1 MPPFFLPTLHIAMV
15 HLNLQNI
22 ANGGKRRGER
32 NAHKVC
38 TALMAAK
45 AKGCTTRELA
55 AWTGLSQNTCLV
67 HLYALRDRGEA
78 HLGKPR
84 LSKHRFIDVWVYGPA
99 DPSVEALRADP
110 EEAEMKADIAAS
122 HAEWMR
128 DWRPHRAPE
137 AAWI

>member
-1 MPPFFLPTLHIAMV
+1 MA

-22 ANGGKRRGER
+22 VNGGKRRGER

-55 AWTGLSQNTCLV
+55 AWTGLSPQTCLV
-67 HLYALRDRGEA
+67 HIHKMRDRQEV

-84 LSKHRFIDVWVYGPA
+84 AIKNRFIDVWVYGPE
-99 DPSVEALRADP
+99 DPAVEALRADP
-110 EEAEMKADIAAS
+110 EEAEMKADIAAA
-122 HAEWMR
+122 HEEWMC

>member
-1 MPPFFLPTLHIAMV
+1 MA

-22 ANGGKRRGER
+22 VNGGKRRAER

-67 HLYALRDRGEA
+67 HLYTLRDRGEA

-84 LSKHRFIDVWVYGPA
+84 ESKHRFIDVWVYGPENA
-99 DPSVEALRADP
+99 KAEELRADP
-110 EEAEMKADIAAS
+110 AEAEMKADIAAA
-122 HAEWMR
+122 HAEWAR
-128 DWRPHRAPE
+128 NWRAYRPVE
-137 AAWI
+137 AAWIQG